1 MPIPAALNSLWQ
13 VKMVG
18 RQEGQETNNIW
29 FFSNVGADSDVTV
42 NLIQVLADCFI
53 THMLPVLT
61 SAWSLEKFIYQQVA
75 PTLGPPYEYVPTGT
89 LAGAGAAAALPTT
102 QAVVFSERGL
112 RGGRSRRGR
121 FYLCGIPEAAT
132 VNSKLDVSH
141 AFWAA
146 SVAFAACV
154 IAAFYHPDPA
164 GGTGIYNLVVY
175 SRKIGGN
182 HFPPTGS
189 DYGENV
195 VEISPQQVIATM
207 RSRKLGRGV

>member
-1 MPIPAALNSLWQ
+1 MPIAAALNSLWQ

-29 FFSNVGADSDVTV
+29 YFVCVGADSDVTV

-61 SAWSLEKFIYQQVA
+61 SSWSLEKFVYQQVG
-75 PTLGPPYEYVPTGT
+75 PTLGPAYEHVPTGT
-89 LAGAGAAAALPTT
+89 LSGAGNAAGLPSTS
-102 QAVVFSERGL
+102 AVVFSERGL

-121 FYLCGIPEAAT
+121 FFLCGVPEAAT
-132 VNSKLDVSH
+132 LNSKLDTSH

-164 GGTGIYNLVVY
+164 GGTSIYDIVVF
-175 SRKIGGN
+175 SRKLGGN
-182 HFPPTGS
+182 TFPPTGS
-189 DYGENV
+189 DYIENI
-195 VEISPQQVIATM
+195 VEITPQQVLATM